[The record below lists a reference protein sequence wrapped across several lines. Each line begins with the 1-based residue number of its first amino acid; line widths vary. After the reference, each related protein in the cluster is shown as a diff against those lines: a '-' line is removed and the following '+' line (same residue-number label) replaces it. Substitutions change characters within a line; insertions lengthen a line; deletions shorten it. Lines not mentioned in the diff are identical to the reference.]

1 MCARIKIR
9 MRKAYFMEN
18 MWTLCG
24 MGERGLWIIFLEYW
38 RYYDSKSDVVK
49 GKKCVC
55 IIEERKGEYGS
66 K

>member
-1 MCARIKIR
+1 
-9 MRKAYFMEN
+9 MEG

-24 MGERGLWIIFLEYW
+24 MGERGLWIIPLEYW
-38 RYYDSKSDVVK
+38 RYYDSKLYVVK

-55 IIEERKGEYGS
+55 DIEEKEKEYGS